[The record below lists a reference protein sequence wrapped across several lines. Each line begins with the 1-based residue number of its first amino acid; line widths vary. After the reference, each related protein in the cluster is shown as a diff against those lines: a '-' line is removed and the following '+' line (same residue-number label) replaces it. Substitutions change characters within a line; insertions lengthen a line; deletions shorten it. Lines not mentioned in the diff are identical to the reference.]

1 MYETVK
7 GVGDVFNGDFVVKNF
22 VDTGIQTGDLPTHF
36 FLVPAAPSGPFLVAS
51 TLEDLG
57 ATALVISHCLGSQLA
72 YPPHNTI
79 PPGLPAG
86 LKFSSYFVP
95 NSEILCGISQSFQLV
110 LAQFLPT

>member
-7 GVGDVFNGDFVVKNF
+7 GVGDAFNGDFVVKNF

-57 ATALVISHCLGSQLA
+57 ATALVISHCFGSQLA
-72 YPPHNTI
+72 YPALNTI

-86 LKFSSYFVP
+86 LKFSSHFVP
-95 NSEILCGISQSFQLV
+95 NSEFFV
-110 LAQFLPT
+110 AFLEASN